1 MFLTRILI
9 IPVWD
14 VNLPDMKKT
23 IISSK
28 GQIVIPADFSN
39 QDKNEADQAYNIERV
54 DKGEYRLVVA
64 EPLKNLR
71 LIDTL
76 LTCPV
81 KAWFVPIES
90 ECSSQRGCSPL

>member
-39 QDKNEADQAYNIERV
+39 QDKNEADQAYDIERV
-54 DKGEYRLVVA
+54 DRGEYHLVVA
-64 EPLKNLR
+64 ESPKNLR

-76 LTCPV
+76 LACPV

-90 ECSSQRGCSPL
+90 ESTDTVG